1 MESTGTKKKRGSVL
15 GRLPVIHANVAGI
28 DLAST
33 EHWIAG
39 PIRNETVANVRKF
52 GTRTHEL
59 IAIADWLKEQG
70 VVSVAMESTGV
81 YWIPLYEVLESR
93 GFEVILVNARQL
105 SHVPGRKTDMLD
117 CQWLQLLHS
126 CGLLQAS
133 FRPKESICRLRSLQR
148 QMACFVAA
156 RTRAIQWMQKA
167 LDQMNIQVHRAV
179 SEINGKTGLA
189 IVRAIVGGQRDAM
202 VLAELRDQ
210 RCKKPVTEIAA
221 YLRGNWRDDHLF
233 NLKMALQNYDHIEEM
248 VARYEKEL
256 QTQLDA
262 LQPPE
267 RREQSAPATAN
278 DQKKRYFTARGYE
291 ENRTRLWRLAGSDL
305 TRIDG
310 IGTDAARIVLSE
322 VGPDVTSFPTEKHF
336 VSWLRLSPRASV
348 SGGKQLPKKRNGT
361 GSTRLASVLRMAAL
375 SVGRTNTAMGASYR
389 RLARRRGADLAI
401 FATAR
406 RLATLI
412 YRTLRFGQEYTDEGA
427 DAYEARFQTQR
438 LRNLQANAAQIGY
451 QIVPLPST

>member
-15 GRLPVIHANVAGI
+15 GRLPVIQANVAGI
-28 DLAST
+28 DLAAT
-33 EHWIAG
+33 EHWVAG
-39 PIRNETVANVRKF
+39 PISSEGVANVQKF

-59 IAIADWLKEQG
+59 LAIADWLKAQG
-70 VVSVAMESTGV
+70 VVSVVMESTGV
-81 YWIPLYEVLESR
+81 YWIPLYEVLEAK

-179 SEINGKTGLA
+179 TEINGKTGLA

-202 VLAELRDQ
+202 VLAELRDK
-210 RCKKPVTEIAA
+210 RCKNTASEIAS

-233 NLKMALQNYDHIEEM
+233 NLKMALHNYDHIEEM
-248 VARYEKEL
+248 IALYEKEI

-262 LQPPE
+262 LQPSE
-267 RREQSAPATAN
+267 RRDQSAPALPN
-278 DQKKRYFTARGYE
+278 NQKKRYFTARGYE
-291 ENRTRLWRLAGSDL
+291 ENRTRLWRFAGSDL

-310 IGTDAARIVLSE
+310 ISTDAARIVLSE
-322 VGPDVTSFPTEKHF
+322 IGPDVTAFPTEKHF
-336 VSWLRLSPRASV
+336 ASWLRLSPRSSV
-348 SGGKQLPKKRNGT
+348 SGGKQLPKKRNGM
-361 GSTRLASVLRMAAL
+361 GSTRVASVLRMAAL
-375 SVGRTNTAMGASYR
+375 SVGRTNTALGASYR
-389 RLARRRGADLAI
+389 RLARRKGADVAI

-406 RLATLI
+406 KLATLI

-427 DAYEARFQTQR
+427 DAYDARFQVQR

-451 QIVPLPST
+451 QIVPLPAS